1 MTSHAPHS
9 VSSSFRCTPRDIV
22 RAACVLLLLISLGRG
37 LQPALGID
45 GRVID
50 PTVRTSGSLSSAE
63 VSAEV
68 TVTYDGFGVPTVTA
82 ANRPDA
88 YFAEGYLHAQ
98 NRYTQMDLSRR
109 FAAGEL
115 SELLGMAALG
125 RDRSARKYRMRQTA
139 RAVIEM
145 LDDAERAALASYTQG
160 VNAGLQDLSAPPP
173 EYTVLGSAPTQWSE
187 EDSVLVMLAFMRM
200 LDWTAEKEAG
210 YAGFYTNMPVAIREF
225 IATPLSRFDSPVATL
240 EKQSPSIMPIPTRDA
255 IMLRE
260 LEPVPETLM
269 LPPGGG
275 GPPRKGMDLHPFP
288 GTGGSDDDE
297 GDGKQS
303 SPDDEQATP
312 GSNNWA
318 VAAQRTHDGRAILAS
333 DPHLGL
339 TLPGAWYRIRLLW
352 PEHDLVGLSI
362 PGLPGVVIGSNG
374 HVAWGFTNLTGDLQ
388 DLIALELNPEN
399 ANEYRTVD
407 GWEPFGETVELIQV
421 RDADPVELPLRTTR
435 WGVVNG
441 GYEDASGVQQ
451 EAVIEWAGLHPELL
465 NFNLFDLEEAKT
477 LEEALD
483 SLGSW
488 YGPPQNAVVVS
499 KDGRIGYTITGFLP
513 DRRGVD
519 GRRPYGLWDGSDSWS
534 TRPSAKRP
542 VVIDPPTGFV
552 HTANNRTTDVTTAR
566 RLGYDWANPSRARRI
581 ADVLSLTTDADES
594 DMLELQMDP
603 TIISYGPWKNLIIES
618 IAADDEDES
627 LREVREALLKWNGR
641 AETDQVGVT
650 LITDARGRMINDIR
664 QAVSDWAAQA
674 GHGTAMRIPQTS
686 DEPYL
691 RVIEDQKMN
700 WLPEGPESNW
710 NEWIR
715 SHVRDSVQSGALS
728 PWGERNQIL
737 LESPVAVMAPPPMD
751 RMLRMELGSQ
761 SGHWNAPKVL
771 APGIGA
777 SARLVVSPGREDE
790 GILLTPGGQSGHP
803 LSPHYRDL
811 TKAWTEGSPQPLLP
825 GTTATSF
832 TIAPPN

>member
-1 MTSHAPHS
+1 MISHAPHS
-9 VSSSFRCTPRDIV
+9 FSFPSRCIPQDIV
-22 RAACVLLLLISLGRG
+22 RAAGLLLLLIGASVWI
-37 LQPALGID
+37 QPASASDAQG
-45 GRVID
+45 VD
-50 PTVRTSGSLSSAE
+50 PTVRTSGSLFAPQI
-63 VSAEV
+63 SAEV

-82 ANRPDA
+82 ANRRDA

-115 SELLGMAALG
+115 SELVGAAALG
-125 RDRSARKYRMRQTA
+125 RDRNARKYRMRRTA
-139 RAVIEM
+139 QAVIELM
-145 LDDAERAALASYTQG
+145 DDTERAALASYTRG
-160 VNAGLQDLSAPPP
+160 VNAGLSDLPAPPP
-173 EYTVLGSAPTQWSE
+173 EYTVLGAAPQQWSE

-200 LDWTAEKEAG
+200 LDWTAEKEAS
-210 YAGFYTNMPVAIREF
+210 YAAFYTSMPPAIREF
-225 IATPLSRFDSPVATL
+225 IATPLSRFDAPVSTL
-240 EKQSPSIMPIPTRDA
+240 QKGLPSIMPIPTRDA
-255 IMLRE
+255 IQLRE

-288 GTGGSDDDE
+288 GTGGPADKEE
-297 GDGKQS
+297 GAP
-303 SPDDEQATP
+303 SPPAGEEGTP

-318 VAAQRTHDGRAILAS
+318 VGAQRTHDGRAILAS

-388 DLIALELNPEN
+388 DLIALEINPDN

-407 GWEPFGETVELIQV
+407 GWEPFGETMELIQV

-441 GYEDASGVQQ
+441 RYEDASGVEQ

-465 NFNLFDLEEAKT
+465 NFNLFGLEEAKT
-477 LEEALD
+477 LEQALD
-483 SLGSW
+483 RLGSW

-499 KDGRIGYTITGFLP
+499 DDGRIGYTITGFLP

-519 GRRPYGLWDGSDSWS
+519 GRRPYGLWDGSESWS
-534 TRPSAKRP
+534 TRPSAGRP
-542 VVIDPPTGFV
+542 VVIDPLTGFV
-552 HTANNRTTDVTTAR
+552 HTANNRTTDVATAR

-581 ADVLSLTTDADES
+581 ADVLSLTVDADEA

-603 TIISYGPWKNLIIES
+603 TIVSYGPWKNLIIES
-618 IAADDEDES
+618 IREDDEDES
-627 LREVREALLKWNGR
+627 LREVRQALLAWNGR
-641 AETDQVGVT
+641 ADTDQVGVT

-664 QAVSDWAAQA
+664 RSVRDWAAKA
-674 GHGTAMRIPQTS
+674 GHGTSMRIPETS
-686 DEPYL
+686 DEPFL
-691 RVIEDQKMN
+691 RVIEDQKLN
-700 WLPEGPESNW
+700 WLPEGPESDW

-715 SHVRDSVQSGALS
+715 SHVRDSVQAGALS

-737 LESPVAVMAPPPMD
+737 LESPVAAMAPPPMD
-751 RMLRMELGSQ
+751 RMLRMELGAQ

-777 SARLVVSPGREDE
+777 SARLVVSPGREEE

-811 TKAWTEGSPQPLLP
+811 TAAWTEGAAQPLLP
-825 GTTATSF
+825 GTAVATF
-832 TIAPPN
+832 TITPSE

>member
-1 MTSHAPHS
+1 MSARIGLPL
-9 VSSSFRCTPRDIV
+9 
-22 RAACVLLLLISLGRG
+22 VLLLAFCTHVQCVAASDSGTL
-37 LQPALGID
+37 
-45 GRVID
+45 D
-50 PTVRTSGSLSSAE
+50 PTVRTSDSLSSTD
-63 VSAEV
+63 VSAKI
-68 TVTYDGFGVPTVTA
+68 TITYDEFGVPTVTA
-82 ANRPDA
+82 ATRLDA

-115 SELLGMAALG
+115 SELVGAAALG

-139 RAVIEM
+139 SAVIEM
-145 LDDAERAALASYTQG
+145 MDDAERTALGSYTRG
-160 VNAGLQDLSAPPP
+160 VNAGLADLPAPPP
-173 EYTVLGSAPTQWSE
+173 EYTILDCSPKRWSE

-200 LDWTAEKEAG
+200 LDWTAEKEAS
-210 YAGFYTNMPVAIREF
+210 YAGFYSSMPAVVREF

-240 EKQSPSIMPIPTRDA
+240 EKRAPSIMPIPTRDM

-260 LEPVPETLM
+260 LEPVPETII

-288 GTGGSDDDE
+288 GVGGPADRDGE
-297 GDGKQS
+297 GDDPP
-303 SPDDEQATP
+303 SPPAGEQGTP

-318 VAAQRTHDGRAILAS
+318 IGAQRTHDGRAILAS

-388 DLIALELNPEN
+388 DLIALEINPDN
-399 ANEYRTVD
+399 PDEYRTID

-441 GYEDASGVQQ
+441 SYENASGVEQ

-465 NFNLFDLEEAKT
+465 NFTLFDLEEART
-477 LEEALD
+477 LEDALG

-499 KDGRIGYTITGFLP
+499 ADGRIGYTITGFLP
-513 DRRGVD
+513 DRQGID
-519 GRRPYGLWDGSDSWS
+519 GRRPYGLWDGAQSWS
-534 TRPSAKRP
+534 TRPSAQRP

-552 HTANNRTTDVTTAR
+552 HTANNRTTDATTAR

-581 ADVLSLTTDADES
+581 ADVLSLTIDANEA

-603 TIISYGPWKNLIIES
+603 TIVSYGPWKNLIIGS
-618 IAADDEDES
+618 ISEDDEDES
-627 LREVREALLKWNGR
+627 LREVREALLAWNGR
-641 AETDQVGVT
+641 AETDQIGVT
-650 LITDARGRMINDIR
+650 LITDARSRMINDIR
-664 QAVSDWAAQA
+664 KGVREWAAKT
-674 GHGTAMRIPQTS
+674 GHGSSMRIPETS

-691 RVIEDQKMN
+691 RVIEDQKIN

-715 SHVRDSVQSGALS
+715 SHVRDSVEAGALS

-737 LESPVAVMAPPPMD
+737 LESPLAGLAPPPMD

-771 APGIGA
+771 TPGIGA

-811 TKAWTEGSPQPLLP
+811 TPAWTAGSPQPLLP
-825 GTTATSF
+825 GTTAASF
-832 TIAPPN
+832 TITPAN